1 LANAA
6 FDAYLKRLTPLRAQR
21 SLGKLDASK
30 DADFGFD
37 KVGTKL
43 QLECAGRPLT
53 LEAGARAFGASQ
65 RYLRDPKTR
74 TTFLFEEPVIS
85 DLESAQFKF
94 MQSDLNDFKPEDI
107 EEVTVNAQGATR
119 RLLHRDRKVAE
130 QALWVDEKA
139 PATRNELYNNWFSRL
154 GRLRA
159 RAYLAPGTEP
169 GSDLKTTATGVS
181 PVLSLNYKVAD
192 KPATK
197 LELVRVDEGG
207 IGHYYARTDTTR
219 AWVALY
225 DSAAKEV
232 EQDVGM
238 VVGTEQPTTK
248 PEAVKPAAHGSK
260 PEPAAGPHGGL
271 PSGHPPL
278 PGAH

>member
-1 LANAA
+1 
-6 FDAYLKRLTPLRAQR
+6 
-21 SLGKLDASK
+21 
-30 DADFGFD
+30 
-37 KVGTKL
+37 
-43 QLECAGRPLT
+43 
-53 LEAGARAFGASQ
+53 
-65 RYLRDPKTR
+65 
-74 TTFLFEEPVIS
+74 
-85 DLESAQFKF
+85 
-94 MQSDLNDFKPEDI
+94 
-107 EEVTVNAQGATR
+107 
-119 RLLHRDRKVAE
+119 
-130 QALWVDEKA
+130 
-139 PATRNELYNNWFSRL
+139 
-154 GRLRA
+154 
-159 RAYLAPGTEP
+159 
-169 GSDLKTTATGVS
+169 
-181 PVLSLNYKVAD
+181 VLSLNYKVAD

-197 LELVRVDEGG
+197 LEMVRVDEGG